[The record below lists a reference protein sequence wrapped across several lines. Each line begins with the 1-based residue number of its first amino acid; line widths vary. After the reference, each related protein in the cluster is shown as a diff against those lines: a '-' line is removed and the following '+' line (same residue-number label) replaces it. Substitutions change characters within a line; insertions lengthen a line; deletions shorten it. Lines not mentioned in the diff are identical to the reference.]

1 MSLVHEITKLAG
13 AAKRR
18 KRVGRGESSG
28 SGKTCGRG
36 HKGLQS
42 RSGGGTRRMTEGGQM
57 PIFRRLP
64 KRGFN
69 NENFRTEFEIINLAT
84 LNERFSDGDTVDLAK
99 LRAARLVHGAKPLV
113 KVLAKGDLKRKLT
126 VEAHAFSKQA
136 MKLIEKAGGQARLIE
151 RRTPQEAA
159 KAKRNSVKNAG
170 GKRNKRRRSGCSAR
184 LAKKNAA
191 AGATA
196 KNSD

>member
-1 MSLVHEITKLAG
+1 MSLAHEITALAG

-28 SGKTCGRG
+28 WGKTCGRG

-84 LNERFSDGDTVDLAK
+84 LNERFSDGDTVDMAK
-99 LRAARLVHGAKPLV
+99 LQAARLVHGAKPLV
-113 KVLAKGDLKRKLT
+113 KVLAKGALKRKLT
-126 VEAHAFSKQA
+126 IEAHAFSKQA
-136 MKLIEKAGGQARLIE
+136 IELIEKAGGQARLIE

-159 KAKRNSVKNAG
+159 KAKRNSVKKAG
-170 GKRNKRRRSGCSAR
+170 GKRNKRSRSGSAR

-191 AGATA
+191 ASAKA
-196 KNSD
+196 KNSE

>member
-1 MSLVHEITKLAG
+1 MSLVHEITALAG
-13 AAKRR
+13 TRKRR

-28 SGKTCGRG
+28 LGKTAGRG

-42 RSGGGTRRMTEGGQM
+42 RSGGGTRRLTEGGQT

-69 NENFRTEFEIINLAT
+69 NYNFRTEFEIINLST
-84 LNERFSDGDTVDLAK
+84 LNGRFSDGDTVDLEK
-99 LRAARLVHGAKPLV
+99 MRAARLVQGTNALV
-113 KVLAKGDLKRKLT
+113 KILAKGALERKLT

-136 MKLIEKAGGQARLIE
+136 RELIEKAGGQARLIE

-170 GKRNKRRRSGCSAR
+170 GKRNKRSRSCSAR

-191 AGATA
+191 AAAAA
-196 KNSD
+196 KKSG

>member
-1 MSLVHEITKLAG
+1 MSLAHEITALAG
-13 AAKRR
+13 AGKRR

-28 SGKTCGRG
+28 LGKTCGRG

-69 NENFRTEFEIINLAT
+69 NENFRTEFEIINLGT

-113 KVLAKGDLKRKLT
+113 KVLAKGALECKLT

-136 MKLIEKAGGQARLIE
+136 IELI
-151 RRTPQEAA
+151 
-159 KAKRNSVKNAG
+159 
-170 GKRNKRRRSGCSAR
+170 
-184 LAKKNAA
+184 
-191 AGATA
+191 
-196 KNSD
+196 

>member
-1 MSLVHEITKLAG
+1 MSLVHEITTLAG
-13 AAKRR
+13 AGKRR

-28 SGKTCGRG
+28 LGKTCGRG

-69 NENFRTEFEIINLAT
+69 NENFRTEFEVINIAT

-113 KVLAKGDLKRKLT
+113 KVLAKGVLERKLT

-136 MKLIEKAGGQARLIE
+136 IELIEKAGGQARLIE

-170 GKRNKRRRSGCSAR
+170 GKRNKRRGSVSAR

-196 KNSD
+196 KKSD